1 MKNFTVKLSLL
12 FLFILVVSF
21 GACKKDSGLIAA
33 EAKIINSGA
42 VAADGC
48 GWLIKIG
55 DVNYSPT
62 NLDNKYKETEL
73 QVVLTYKVLPSKFV
87 CGWGNKIDE
96 IEIVNINRK

>member
-1 MKNFTVKLSLL
+1 MKNLTVKLFLL
-12 FLFILVVSF
+12 PLFTLVVTF
-21 GACKKDSGLIAA
+21 TACKKDSGLIAN
-33 EAKIINSGA
+33 EAKIIDSGP

-48 GWLIKIG
+48 GWLIRVG

-73 QVVLTYKVLPSKFV
+73 TVILTYRVLSSKFV

-96 IEIVNINRK
+96 IEIVSIRRK